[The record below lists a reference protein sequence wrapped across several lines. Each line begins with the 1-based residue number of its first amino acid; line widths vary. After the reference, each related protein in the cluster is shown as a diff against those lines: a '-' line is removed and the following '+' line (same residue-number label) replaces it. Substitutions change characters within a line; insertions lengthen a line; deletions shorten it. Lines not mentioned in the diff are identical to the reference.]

1 MIQPLLY
8 KLQILKSEPG
18 HVLRSAAESE
28 VPQSACYYRGIVK
41 EEYLVIIMG

>member
-28 VPQSACYYRGIVK
+28 VPQSACYYRGIV